1 MKTFQVGRPLSDQI
15 LRSSDFEL
23 LPTPPIPPIIGSNPA
38 NNISQKTWLRAVSRG
53 QPKYQKII
61 PIDGVFKA
69 IEGTEI
75 SWNFIASDPSNKA
88 NQTIDATLS
97 YFWRRDGSPITDLNI
112 LNDFKGVKNVLITS
126 ESCTTRVSGRYVCEV
141 SNQFGVTETKPL
153 DLLVIKLKDYPKLF
167 TNLLIN
173 GNADSDLGGWS
184 TDADIVST
192 RFINKDGYLGS
203 SFPLGTIDTW
213 YRFRKDAWEG
223 EDYIGPAGD
232 GSYGDF
238 AFNQASCFNTLPR
251 MISEWKSPGRG
262 GPQWQTVTPEWMLS
276 RWEYS
281 GTDLLENW
289 DQWNLFQE
297 RPQITQNEDRG
308 AFNCFFPGMKWI
320 DQYNKNQTTIGLYN
334 ESANQILSYFTRDKI
349 KFLKFG
355 GVQTS
360 KMVQTIN
367 FGDLADFIDGNVY
380 GVSHITSQFFS
391 YVGAGITRYQIR
403 VYSDNTNEPAEIYN
417 WYPVSPLEF
426 YNRITR
432 NNVDAKIAVPAGS
445 TIEIVPIIDDVVEV
459 QIDYFN
465 FEGSKIGTDLVNG
478 PTAEDV
484 WAVKE
489 KAYFPL
495 TLHPLFE
502 FFIANDCSIK
512 VFGQTYTTTSAL
524 QGLFSDST
532 PFPQENVG
540 ATTTQLN
547 EEPLSATPSTIQNVT
562 DRNALFMLQKF
573 GFVKMGSLY
582 PNFWKK
588 GDGDASLKLNRRNRA
603 LADYGA
609 AAMFGVEHTRV
620 VPKFSRSAQIT
631 VKFIHKS
638 EAFTDNDPAIKQ
650 WDSEY
655 LYLDTYGIDEAN
667 SLRFVEYGNPRCGLT
682 KAKFILLPNNFE
694 VSQDYPSYKIPPL
707 ENTALGLHK
716 ALMRSDEVNTS
727 INLDRGFGYL
737 DVKPENAIAPSAPS
751 PFITQT
757 IINNIENS
765 RLNMESVEREGR
777 TGEPIEEEDGHDHD
791 ESSEPG

>member
-1 MKTFQVGRPLSDQI
+1 
-15 LRSSDFEL
+15 
-23 LPTPPIPPIIGSNPA
+23 
-38 NNISQKTWLRAVSRG
+38 
-53 QPKYQKII
+53 
-61 PIDGVFKA
+61 
-69 IEGTEI
+69 
-75 SWNFIASDPSNKA
+75 
-88 NQTIDATLS
+88 
-97 YFWRRDGSPITDLNI
+97 
-112 LNDFKGVKNVLITS
+112 
-126 ESCTTRVSGRYVCEV
+126 
-141 SNQFGVTETKPL
+141 
-153 DLLVIKLKDYPKLF
+153 
-167 TNLLIN
+167 
-173 GNADSDLGGWS
+173 
-184 TDADIVST
+184 
-192 RFINKDGYLGS
+192 
-203 SFPLGTIDTW
+203 
-213 YRFRKDAWEG
+213 
-223 EDYIGPAGD
+223 
-232 GSYGDF
+232 
-238 AFNQASCFNTLPR
+238 
-251 MISEWKSPGRG
+251 
-262 GPQWQTVTPEWMLS
+262 
-276 RWEYS
+276 
-281 GTDLLENW
+281 
-289 DQWNLFQE
+289 
-297 RPQITQNEDRG
+297 
-308 AFNCFFPGMKWI
+308 
-320 DQYNKNQTTIGLYN
+320 
-334 ESANQILSYFTRDKI
+334 
-349 KFLKFG
+349 
-355 GVQTS
+355 
-360 KMVQTIN
+360 MVQTIN
-367 FGDLADFIDGNVY
+367 FGDLADFVDGNVY

-403 VYSDNTNEPAEIYN
+403 VYSDNVNEPAETYN

-426 YNRITR
+426 YDRISS
-432 NNVDAKIAVPAGS
+432 NSVAAKTAVPAGS

-502 FFIANDCSIK
+502 FFIANECSIK

-524 QGLFSDST
+524 RGLFSDLT
-532 PFPQENVG
+532 PFPQRNVG
-540 ATTTQLN
+540 YTEQPTSGEGQ
-547 EEPLSATPSTIQNVT
+547 LSATPSTIQDIT

-573 GFVKMGSLY
+573 GFIKWDCLFPG
-582 PNFWKK
+582 FWMINETNP
-588 GDGDASLKLNRRNRA
+588 ASTGISLNRRHRA

-609 AAMFGVEHTRV
+609 AAMFGIEHTRV

-694 VSQDYPSYKIPPL
+694 VSEDYPSYKIPPL

-737 DVKPENAIAPSAPS
+737 DVKPDNAVAPPAPS
-751 PFITQT
+751 PFITQAT
-757 IINNIENS
+757 INDIENS
-765 RLNMESVEREGR
+765 RLNVDSIEREGR
-777 TGEPIEEEDGHDHD
+777 TGEPIEEEDGHDYD